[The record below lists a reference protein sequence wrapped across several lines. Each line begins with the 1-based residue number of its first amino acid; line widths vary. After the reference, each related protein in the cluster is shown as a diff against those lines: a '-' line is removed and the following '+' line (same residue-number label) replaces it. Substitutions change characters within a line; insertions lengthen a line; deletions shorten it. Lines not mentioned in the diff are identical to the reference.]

1 MPRMKLFF
9 FFFLGERP
17 GFLVVFL
24 AGTVE
29 DVAAGRFRAGRAVDG
44 DGGGGG
50 GGGGGGWRGVLG
62 SR

>member
-17 GFLVVFL
+17 GFLAVFL

-29 DVAAGRFRAGRAVDG
+29 DVAARRFGAGRAVD
-44 DGGGGG
+44 GG

>member
-1 MPRMKLFF
+1 MPRMKLFL

-17 GFLVVFL
+17 GVLVVFL

-29 DVAAGRFRAGRAVDG
+29 DVAAGRFRAGRAVE
-44 DGGGGG
+44 GGGGG
-50 GGGGGGWRGVLG
+50 GGVGGWRGVLG